1 MINAFI
7 CGMTGEALV
16 HVLGR
21 ETPCMMQEL
30 LDVATQYATSE
41 EAVQANFSSKIKTV
55 GHLSGGDGGDEPT
68 SSQRHRDK
76 WNKDRKRCGR
86 PRC

>member
-7 CGMTGEALV
+7 CGMTCEALI
-16 HVLGR
+16 HMLGR
-21 ETPCMMQEL
+21 ETPCMMREL

-41 EAVQANFSSKIKTV
+41 EVVQANFNGRIKTA

-68 SSQRHRDK
+68 SSQRRRDK
-76 WNKDRKRCGR
+76 RNKDQKCCDR
-86 PRC
+86 PHY